1 MFYQNSNRKFFIYRV
16 LYQHQNQTM
25 DALQAFVCAIQI
37 DNKHATAWMDLG
49 ILYETSGQ
57 AQDALF
63 CYKKAILDK
72 DGKAKRFRE
81 YFSLV
86 SQSLLLCFKL
96 KRKYQKLGS
105 RCFSIKT

>member
-1 MFYQNSNRKFFIYRV
+1 
-16 LYQHQNQTM
+16 M

-63 CYKKAILDK
+63 CYKNAVKDK
-72 DGKAKRFRE
+72 DGKRRDAWRIL
-81 YFSLV
+81 FSTAIDV
-86 SQSLLLCFKL
+86 SL
-96 KRKYQKLGS
+96 KNRG
-105 RCFSIKT
+105 IPT

>member
-1 MFYQNSNRKFFIYRV
+1 
-16 LYQHQNQTM
+16 M

-72 DGKAKRFRE
+72 DGKLIIETINFRFLNFLFRIME
-81 YFSLV
+81 
-86 SQSLLLCFKL
+86 
-96 KRKYQKLGS
+96 S
-105 RCFSIKT
+105 RIN

>member
-1 MFYQNSNRKFFIYRV
+1 
-16 LYQHQNQTM
+16 M

-72 DGKAKRFRE
+72 DGKLIIIKIF
-81 YFSLV
+81 
-86 SQSLLLCFKL
+86 LLLL
-96 KRKYQKLGS
+96 STIR
-105 RCFSIKT
+105 

>member
-1 MFYQNSNRKFFIYRV
+1 
-16 LYQHQNQTM
+16 M

-72 DGKAKRFRE
+72 DGKV
-81 YFSLV
+81 LV
-86 SQSLLLCFKL
+86 
-96 KRKYQKLGS
+96 
-105 RCFSIKT
+105 

>member
-1 MFYQNSNRKFFIYRV
+1 MFSWKLKWMVFVFFRV

-72 DGKAKRFRE
+72 DGKEKSFA
-81 YFSLV
+81 LV
-86 SQSLLLCFKL
+86 RNTVLAFVAYISVVGIQLF
-96 KRKYQKLGS
+96 
-105 RCFSIKT
+105 FI

>member
-1 MFYQNSNRKFFIYRV
+1 MWNRV

-63 CYKKAILDK
+63 CYKKAMLDK
-72 DGKAKRFRE
+72 DGKLIMKA
-81 YFSLV
+81 
-86 SQSLLLCFKL
+86 
-96 KRKYQKLGS
+96 
-105 RCFSIKT
+105 SIF

>member
-1 MFYQNSNRKFFIYRV
+1 
-16 LYQHQNQTM
+16 M

-72 DGKAKRFRE
+72 DGKLISETSFFEMKINSF
-81 YFSLV
+81 F
-86 SQSLLLCFKL
+86 
-96 KRKYQKLGS
+96 
-105 RCFSIKT
+105 

>member
-1 MFYQNSNRKFFIYRV
+1 MNKDIHAFHRV

-72 DGKAKRFRE
+72 DGERMQIVHNRKCIDGICRIMESRIN
-81 YFSLV
+81 
-86 SQSLLLCFKL
+86 QSN
-96 KRKYQKLGS
+96 
-105 RCFSIKT
+105 

>member
-1 MFYQNSNRKFFIYRV
+1 
-16 LYQHQNQTM
+16 M

-63 CYKKAILDK
+63 CYKNAVKDK
-72 DGKAKRFRE
+72 DGKRRDARRVFLSTRIDL
-81 YFSLV
+81 SL
-86 SQSLLLCFKL
+86 KN
-96 KRKYQKLGS
+96 LGIPS
-105 RCFSIKT
+105 

>member
-1 MFYQNSNRKFFIYRV
+1 
-16 LYQHQNQTM
+16 M

-72 DGKAKRFRE
+72 DGKA
-81 YFSLV
+81 
-86 SQSLLLCFKL
+86 L

-105 RCFSIKT
+105 RCFVKFSVVSSSLLFHVRFSSNQICNLELNAFR

>member
-1 MFYQNSNRKFFIYRV
+1 
-16 LYQHQNQTM
+16 M

-63 CYKKAILDK
+63 CYKKAMLDK
-72 DGKAKRFRE
+72 DGKLIMKASIFLAFELFRIME
-81 YFSLV
+81 
-86 SQSLLLCFKL
+86 
-96 KRKYQKLGS
+96 S
-105 RCFSIKT
+105 RINKSD

>member
-1 MFYQNSNRKFFIYRV
+1 VFDWVTREERIFRRYKENFLFFVFDRV

-72 DGKAKRFRE
+72 DGKLILE
-81 YFSLV
+81 YFLV
-86 SQSLLLCFKL
+86 VS
-96 KRKYQKLGS
+96 
-105 RCFSIKT
+105 

>member
-1 MFYQNSNRKFFIYRV
+1 
-16 LYQHQNQTM
+16 M

-63 CYKKAILDK
+63 CYRKAIKDK
-72 DGKAKRFRE
+72 DGRRDAP
-81 YFSLV
+81 
-86 SQSLLLCFKL
+86 
-96 KRKYQKLGS
+96 GS
-105 RCFSIKT
+105 GRPTGLFPRIVES

>member
-1 MFYQNSNRKFFIYRV
+1 
-16 LYQHQNQTM
+16 M

-49 ILYETSGQ
+49 ILYETSRQ

-72 DGKAKRFRE
+72 DGISLKLNSKIFHILNSFFLESWNRE
-81 YFSLV
+81 LINRINQL
-86 SQSLLLCFKL
+86 QSCLAQIPEGAIGK
-96 KRKYQKLGS
+96 Q
-105 RCFSIKT
+105 

>member
-1 MFYQNSNRKFFIYRV
+1 
-16 LYQHQNQTM
+16 M

-72 DGKAKRFRE
+72 DGKLIIETINFRFLN
-81 YFSLV
+81 FFF
-86 SQSLLLCFKL
+86 LLL
-96 KRKYQKLGS
+96 RIMES
-105 RCFSIKT
+105 RIN

>member
-1 MFYQNSNRKFFIYRV
+1 
-16 LYQHQNQTM
+16 M

-63 CYKKAILDK
+63 CYRKAIKDK
-72 DGKAKRFRE
+72 DGRRQASASAIPTGLFRRIVE
-81 YFSLV
+81 S
-86 SQSLLLCFKL
+86 
-96 KRKYQKLGS
+96 
-105 RCFSIKT
+105 

>member
-1 MFYQNSNRKFFIYRV
+1 MLMFGVQSGKPKSLLLFFNLNMFLFFFFSV
-16 LYQHQNQTM
+16 LYQHQSQIM

-37 DNKHATAWMDLG
+37 DNKHAVAWMDLG

-72 DGKAKRFRE
+72 DGNE
-81 YFSLV
+81 QL
-86 SQSLLLCFKL
+86 
-96 KRKYQKLGS
+96 
-105 RCFSIKT
+105 

>member
-1 MFYQNSNRKFFIYRV
+1 
-16 LYQHQNQTM
+16 M

-72 DGKAKRFRE
+72 DGKLIPNTSF
-81 YFSLV
+81 FFFIV
-86 SQSLLLCFKL
+86 TF
-96 KRKYQKLGS
+96 
-105 RCFSIKT
+105 F

>member
-1 MFYQNSNRKFFIYRV
+1 
-16 LYQHQNQTM
+16 M

-63 CYKKAILDK
+63 CYRKAVKDK
-72 DGKAKRFRE
+72 DGE
-81 YFSLV
+81 Y
-86 SQSLLLCFKL
+86 
-96 KRKYQKLGS
+96 
-105 RCFSIKT
+105 IIEA